1 MQKEY
6 KPVLI
11 NLLAIAKYEGMP
23 DYPIQFMT
31 TGRLYED
38 QGNGAVLRYTESQQ
52 DEDSGEV
59 NVSDIALHI
68 RGREVTMTRTG
79 DFSNTMLFSKNHRY
93 EGVYHTPYGD
103 ISMAVFSRD
112 VFCHIEPEQGAVHLK
127 YQLDLQGRYAS
138 SHELHLE
145 YTLASEERHTG
156 RKEKQQKKPQ
166 EERTEKKADDH
177 K

>member
-59 NVSDIALHI
+59 NVFW
-68 RGREVTMTRTG
+68 RV
-79 DFSNTMLFSKNHRY
+79 
-93 EGVYHTPYGD
+93 
-103 ISMAVFSRD
+103 
-112 VFCHIEPEQGAVHLK
+112 
-127 YQLDLQGRYAS
+127 
-138 SHELHLE
+138 
-145 YTLASEERHTG
+145 
-156 RKEKQQKKPQ
+156 
-166 EERTEKKADDH
+166 
-177 K
+177 